1 MYGLVFCFFC
11 FQTTLLGVAWKQ
23 VFLPAHLGRQP
34 TWPLPCLHGALRK
47 TVPTAAAELE
57 ACDRGEGAA
66 VKDTKGTE
74 LSCFPFSSRVPGT
87 PHASLS
93 TVRLGCGGGG
103 KERGTGTSPRFGFER
118 CTAEVRPTPPCNS
131 RPATCNHSPSLLR
144 RLLMWCQQEGMQTLP
159 VVQTAL
165 VVPLKP
171 PHPHSFLYKCLS
183 L

>member
-1 MYGLVFCFFC
+1 MGVWPRFLF
-11 FQTTLLGVAWKQ
+11 LLFPNNLAWCSMETG
-23 VFLPAHLGRQP
+23 FPPCAPGPPAHLASSLSSRRP
-34 TWPLPCLHGALRK
+34 EEDRAHSS
-47 TVPTAAAELE
+47 
-57 ACDRGEGAA
+57 RGEGAA

-159 VVQTAL
+159 AVQTAL

-171 PHPHSFLYKCLS
+171 PPPPTPFCTNA
-183 L
+183 